1 MMHVKAQAA
10 AIWFH
15 RTQIMEGK
23 MSDRGLKIIDDS
35 VHAANAWI
43 NEVNERTGW
52 DHKQRAYRLL
62 RAVLHV
68 IRDHLNVDEAAQL
81 AAQLPTLIRGIYYEG
96 WNPSNAPVAGRS
108 REGFIDKVQAAFQTD
123 PLGDAPQAI
132 AAVVAVLDAH
142 VSAGEM
148 KDVKRAFSMEIRT
161 LF

>member
-1 MMHVKAQAA
+1 M
-10 AIWFH
+10 
-15 RTQIMEGK
+15 
-23 MSDRGLKIIDDS
+23 
-35 VHAANAWI
+35 
-43 NEVNERTGW
+43 NERTGW